1 MLAFRKAPSVYEPV
15 QPLFPS
21 PPWPSAAQVAGIG
34 VLCRLRGKA
43 NPPTFP
49 TPGNTVH
56 PPAGHP
62 TPLSK
67 SLQMPQT
74 CALLRLPV
82 AILTAGQIALGVH
95 PAP

>member
-1 MLAFRKAPSVYEPV
+1 MLAFRKAPSVYAPE
-15 QPLFPS
+15 QPLLFV
-21 PPWPSAAQVAGIG
+21 AVQLAGIG
-34 VLCRLRGKA
+34 VLCRLRGKL

-49 TPGNTVH
+49 TPGNEVH

-82 AILTAGQIALGVH
+82 AILTAGQVALGVQ